1 MRRLA
6 ACVAA
11 AALLLFGGTAHPA
24 PAERIGKPAPDFT
37 GASPFGGPVSV
48 ASYRGKTPVVLTFWS
63 VYCAA
68 CIEEMTAL
76 QRLYDKYGPDRVA
89 VVAVNGDADA
99 GVERVKAFLDRN
111 AATPG
116 GKFTFRILFDG
127 KGDVMRSY
135 GVTRLPTLFFID
147 KDGTVRE
154 AIEGGG
160 EGRERRVLAAIGN
173 LLGAVEPEGVRE
185 AAAEATFELDVRI
198 PLCGTYR
205 DGKWY
210 RPLDLDETR
219 QDVVARVR
227 VGGEEYLRRE
237 AVRRALAQ
245 MGVAL
250 RSEDRFPGCRAE
262 YGVDLRSP
270 FHRTDALERFMGR
283 LNLPRV
289 IEVENQ
295 ETVVQERELV
305 LYRRIKV
312 NLPALRE
319 QFLHEGYTMER
330 SELRVRFAR
339 ATPFEERTFVE
350 ALRDRYPY
358 LSDVREVPSAL
369 RGRSEYI
376 VSSHTTPAKAAQE
389 FQALDVGARKIAVEL
404 LAGGIAEVTM
414 WR

>member
-1 MRRLA
+1 MKRIA

-11 AALLLFGGTAHPA
+11 GVIALFCGTAFSA
-24 PAERIGKPAPDFT
+24 PADRVGKPAPDFT
-37 GASPFGGPVSV
+37 GAVPFGKPVSA
-48 ASYRGKTPVVLTFWS
+48 ASYRGKAPVVLTFWS

-68 CIEEMTAL
+68 CIEEMAAL
-76 QRLYDKYGPDRVA
+76 QRLYDKYGPGRVA

-99 GVERVKAFLDRN
+99 GVERVKAFLDRS
-111 AATPG
+111 AAFPG
-116 GKFTFRILFDG
+116 GKFTFPVLFDG

-147 KDGTVRE
+147 KEGTVRE

-160 EGRERRVLAAIGN
+160 EGRERMVLAAIGK
-173 LLGAVEPEGVRE
+173 LLDAVEPERMRE
-185 AAAEATFELDVRI
+185 AAAEAAFELSVQV
-198 PLCGTYR
+198 PLCGNYR

-219 QDVVARVR
+219 QDVVARAR
-227 VGGEEYLRRE
+227 AGGEEHLRRE
-237 AVRRALAQ
+237 AVRRALAG

-250 RSEDRFPGCRAE
+250 DAEDRTPGCRAE

-270 FHRTDALERFMGR
+270 YHRVDALDRFLGL

-289 IEVENQ
+289 IEVEAQ
-295 ETVVQERELV
+295 ETVERERELV

-319 QFLHEGYTMER
+319 QFLHEGYTPER
-330 SELRVRFAR
+330 SELRIRFAR
-339 ATPFEERTFVE
+339 ATPFEERAFVE
-350 ALRDRYPY
+350 ALRARYPY
-358 LSDVREVPSAL
+358 LSEMREVPSDL
-369 RGRSEYI
+369 RGRPEYV
-376 VSSHTTPAKAAQE
+376 VSSHTTPARAAE
-389 FQALDVGARKIAVEL
+389 ELRSLDIGARKVAVEL
-404 LAGGIAEVTM
+404 LPGGIAEVTI